1 MLHHGLMACGV
12 PVICIESR
20 RPAKTIPIVF
30 VFVSDPVGGGFVGSI
45 AHPGGNI
52 TDFAQLEAS
61 LAGKWIGLLKELVPN
76 LARAALMFNP
86 DTAPYYPYYLQPFAA
101 SAQSESHPCP
111 DSCAGLA
118 RKAISRTPSMY
129 VDEKSDEAIV
139 LATRLN
145 KGGSSGGSRERD

>member
-1 MLHHGLMACGV
+1 MVPMLHHGLMACGV

-76 LARAALMFNP
+76 EQGHAFR
-86 DTAPYYPYYLQPFAA
+86 FAC
-101 SAQSESHPCP
+101 SHPIRV
-111 DSCAGLA
+111 CA
-118 RKAISRTPSMY
+118 SRGEVEQPRRH
-129 VDEKSDEAIV
+129 
-139 LATRLN
+139 L
-145 KGGSSGGSRERD
+145 